1 MWELPD
7 KTKEVKVHWFFCPKE
22 ISKWLGETMT
32 LENEILFATGE
43 GLGLSNTNPLWLQG
57 FHDDD
62 ECENKFLGLMRPLT
76 EIEWNQGELALE
88 TGLRCSREGNEDDY
102 ETSMDGK
109 SEVANI
115 EEKLMVSFG
124 TMSNVL
130 ALAIKVRSMA
140 LIFSIHL
147 EENNK
152 EAIIGQCNVV
162 CLSKDNRNPQPS
174 DEQLKAADFVFY
186 HTFDVQCYAILD
198 KMDDKVGGLEIKYVF
213 NREESEKTNPFL
225 ESASDTKKENPN
237 IFISSETQ
245 QQKDDAK
252 GESPNKG
259 IPSLLERNTSFKES
273 DKSHNRPLKKRK
285 SDGKC
290 VEPVVALG
298 FEKMTDMPS
307 MKSMV
312 DKADEGGMKVGIVPV
327 QKVENKMR
335 NKTPAGSDKL
345 YDQPLKKLKSDD
357 KKPPEDEPLK
367 KLSDDKKPPE
377 EKIVDSKS
385 KNEDKSPA
393 DVNNLKASGA
403 RGTTEDRKNS
413 TISAKVT
420 SVDLEG
426 KKLKRTRDDGSF
438 KVPANRMGTN
448 TNVRDLFA
456 LSKEKSKSGTA
467 LDILGV
473 NKYNNYNKEG
483 KVEQSGESKK
493 KLSMNKLLK
502 ALSTDKDKKN
512 TYREFV
518 VSSKETSNWFKRL
531 PWDEDRLKKAYDE
544 GTAILLPNVDPDYN
558 SGEVEGII
566 RHAFKEKCDARIL
579 QHTSVSSPH
588 YAQALIILK
597 TKEAAQKVL
606 KKLDEE
612 CLMLSNGRPLVATP
626 CPPISTKKNSIFFGH
641 LAIDKARFQNQREL
655 MSMKCWEKLH
665 EVRTPRVHTKLCYQV
680 STLASISISK
690 KAYIVQHHLEGADSF
705 TNLASIRGVFLFSLL
720 EKNGILRFLEPIIVN

>member
-1 MWELPD
+1 MRVSSSRNL
-7 KTKEVKVHWFFCPKE
+7 
-22 ISKWLGETMT
+22 IGSS
-32 LENEILFATGE
+32 GE
-43 GLGLSNTNPLWLQG
+43 GENGNAELGFIVCSIKIRASRTWCRRFSLQRFAGPSLSAFRHHAAPPLSASRHHAAPPRSAISLQ
-57 FHDDD
+57 
-62 ECENKFLGLMRPLT
+62 
-76 EIEWNQGELALE
+76 
-88 TGLRCSREGNEDDY
+88 
-102 ETSMDGK
+102 
-109 SEVANI
+109 
-115 EEKLMVSFG
+115 
-124 TMSNVL
+124 
-130 ALAIKVRSMA
+130 
-140 LIFSIHL
+140 
-147 EENNK
+147 

-186 HTFDVQCYAILD
+186 RTFDVQCYAILD
-198 KMDDKVGGLEIKYVF
+198 KMDDEIGGLEIKYVF

-225 ESASDTKKENPN
+225 ESASDTKEENPN

-259 IPSLLERNTSFKES
+259 IHSLLERNTSFKES
-273 DKSHNRPLKKRK
+273 DKSHNQPLKKRK
-285 SDGKC
+285 SDDKC
-290 VEPVVALG
+290 V
-298 FEKMTDMPS
+298 EKMTDMPS

-312 DKADEGGMKVGIVPV
+312 DKADKGEMKVGIVPV
-327 QKVENKMR
+327 QKVENKKR

-345 YDQPLKKLKSDD
+345 YDQPLKNLKSDD
-357 KKPPEDEPLK
+357 NKPPDDEPLK

-377 EKIVDSKS
+377 EKRVDGKS

-403 RGTTEDRKNS
+403 CGTTEDRKNS

-448 TNVRDLFA
+448 TNVRDLVA
-456 LSKEKSKSGTA
+456 LSTEKSKSVTA

-473 NKYNNYNKEG
+473 DKNSNYNKEG

-502 ALSTDKDKKN
+502 VPTDKDKKN

-518 VSSKETSNWFKRL
+518 VSSKETSSWFMRL
-531 PWDEDRLKKAYDE
+531 PWDEDTLKKAYDE
-544 GTAILLPNVDPDYN
+544 GTAMLLHNVDPDYN

-566 RHAFKEKCDARIL
+566 KHAFKEKCDARIL
-579 QHTSVSSPH
+579 QHTLVSSPH

-606 KKLDEE
+606 KTLDEE

-641 LAIDKARFQNQREL
+641 LTIDKARFQNQREDEAVSTSHFSQPNTIEYDMAMEWCL
-655 MSMKCWEKLH
+655 LQLTSMTCWEKLH
-665 EVRTPRVHTKLCYQV
+665 EQQGVELENLMN
-680 STLASISISK
+680 SLK
-690 KAYIVQHHLEGADSF
+690 KNRA
-705 TNLASIRGVFLFSLL
+705 
-720 EKNGILRFLEPIIVN
+720 